1 MQQTQIESAHYDFAR
16 YVSAKRWASYWH
28 QVRETLAL
36 RPETVLEIGVGT
48 GIYRSVLRGLKV
60 SVSSLDINPALQPD
74 HVGSVTRMPFAD
86 NSFSVVVAFQ
96 VLEHLSYDEFVP
108 SVSEMRRVAA
118 SHVVLSLPDA
128 RKVWTYLFTLPWLG
142 ECRFH
147 VPKPRLRPRRHRAT
161 GQHLWEISKRGYDV
175 RRIVDDLQRCGLQM
189 VSTYRAPENPYHR
202 FFVCRK
208 VDGPVGPV
216 SGG

>member
-74 HVGSVTRMPFAD
+74 HVGSVTSMPFAD

-147 VPKPRLRPRRHRAT
+147 VPKPRLRPRLHRAT